1 LKRADITGTDTVRSK
16 SQKPMKQSTLSGLN
30 CLLLASSLL
39 GSGTAFSQAQEPP
52 TTSPTVD
59 DKQAEELAKRKV
71 GGSLLP
77 GVRSAFSYQTNASLE
92 ADGARSNSNDFLLE
106 ITPYIRAESKAPRLN
121 YLLDYSITNIVRAR
135 GGDKILGRQRLQSN
149 LNASVAGDWL
159 WLDLGG
165 LIASAN
171 NDPFGPLSSDPGI
184 SFTNVATIKT
194 FSFSPYIRSRIGG
207 FADSTW
213 RYGFQTSKLT
223 SINLNQAPRT
233 HSLSSDIKGTQIDGG
248 NWNWS
253 WSGELQ
259 RRQYGNSNIDRK
271 FSNASVYIVPTP
283 SLRVSGSAIY
293 DEISGVTSR
302 DGKTRGIGPGVGID
316 WNPLDRTQL
325 SVKASKRYYGNTAS
339 VDLYHSSSLFV
350 FGANY
355 SKGINGSIDSS
366 IFSIEP
372 GAALNPSAAIT
383 NNPAYRSLI
392 AQNLR
397 LGYGIPYGAG
407 LVEDSFIKEQ
417 KAQLTGGIVG
427 IRNSITLGAS
437 AIERASS
444 IFVSAVPTGGS
455 GPRGGGFGVSGRY
468 VGLLRIYT
476 GSLDHGYKFDARSNW
491 LSSLSY
497 TETET
502 PSSVGLGSR
511 SLTAS
516 TGFTT
521 QITPDTQAGAGLRY
535 TKGKLKNLPVQ
546 PDGSLTTKTFDNASI
561 YGTVNVRF

>member
-1 LKRADITGTDTVRSK
+1 MKLADITGTDTVRSK
-16 SQKPMKQSTLSGLN
+16 LTKQTKRSTLEAAKW
-30 CLLLASSLL
+30 LLSASFAVVANVSF
-39 GSGTAFSQAQEPP
+39 AQPQEPP
-52 TTSPTVD
+52 TTSPTID
-59 DKQAEELAKRKV
+59 NKEADELAKRKV

-92 ADGARSNSNDFLLE
+92 ADGVRSNSNDFLLE
-106 ITPYIRAESKAPRLN
+106 VTPYIRAESKAPRLN
-121 YLLDYSITNIVRAR
+121 YLLDYSLTNILRVRS
-135 GGDKILGRQRLQSN
+135 GEKILGRQRLQSN

-165 LIASAN
+165 LIASVN
-171 NDPFGPLSSDPGI
+171 NDPFGPLSADPGI
-184 SFTNVATIKT
+184 AFTNVASIKT

-271 FSNASVYIVPTP
+271 FSNASVYVVPTP
-283 SLRVSGSAIY
+283 SLRLSGSAIY

-302 DGKTRGIGPGVGID
+302 DGKTRGIGPGIGID

-339 VDLYHSSSLFV
+339 LDLYHSTSLFV

-372 GAALNPSAAIT
+372 GAALNPSSAIT
-383 NNPAYRSLI
+383 NNPAYQSLI

-397 LGYGIPYGAG
+397 LGYGIPYAAG
-407 LVEDSFIKEQ
+407 LVEDSFVKEQ
-417 KAQLTGGIVG
+417 KAQLTAGLVG
-427 IRNSITLGAS
+427 IRNSITLGVS

-455 GPRGGGFGVSGRY
+455 SPRGGGFGVSGRY
-468 VGLLRIYT
+468 VGLLRLYT
-476 GSLDHGYKFDARSNW
+476 GTLDHSYKFDARSLW

-497 TETET
+497 TESET
-502 PSSVGLGSR
+502 PASVGLGSR
-511 SLTAS
+511 SLSAS
-516 TGFTT
+516 TGFNT

-535 TKGKLKNLPVQ
+535 TKGKYKNLPVQ